1 VTLRYSPVLS
11 ATHAEARFFG
21 YDVEYTTP
29 RRSRG
34 VGRPSSRTRPSYPRW
49 CVEERG
55 GLLLLRT
62 QEPMMRESSAMAWE
76 AFHEDKWVTISQDFD
91 DGVFVPCSRPTEM
104 AMQHTELKTGAC
116 WRMRSETRC
125 SGEAWGCHPAMGAP
139 RAVSGDNGGWVF
151 KGEAPSECLW

>member
-1 VTLRYSPVLS
+1 
-11 ATHAEARFFG
+11 
-21 YDVEYTTP
+21 
-29 RRSRG
+29 
-34 VGRPSSRTRPSYPRW
+34 
-49 CVEERG
+49 
-55 GLLLLRT
+55 
-62 QEPMMRESSAMAWE
+62 MAWE
-76 AFHEDKWVTISQDFD
+76 ALHEDKWVTISQDFD

-151 KGEAPSECLW
+151 KGEAPSECLWYMLSIETRYASAYWQGRVGGSSCRIFHVCDLHAPGAAQSVPVHA